1 MPSEVYPQA
10 PVKFVAFAARFPLSP
25 KLQRQESQ
33 EAVYE
38 RLADTFPL
46 LEIVNAVQIQLPVTL
61 GGESQLPGLPQV
73 PQKLRMMNRER
84 TRSVII
90 GPRVIALEF
99 TDHESYTQ
107 LRELLAQV
115 LGALVEVAEPA
126 AMAGVA
132 LQYID
137 EIRHPSV
144 RGVRDWNGMLR
155 DSLVGPVDLLDA
167 EVQQTSAITVY
178 RLTDAHEVRIVH
190 GAAPEGFAV
199 DPSGPLRVKPAG
211 EGPFFRLDIASEW
224 TAPAES
230 VPPFTVAGVLDVA
243 DQLHTPVREAF
254 ENAITDKLREYFR
267 TSEQVGEDVVSNA

>member
-10 PVKFVAFAARFPLSP
+10 PVKFVAFTAHFPLAP
-25 KLQRQESQ
+25 KLQHQENQ

-38 RLADTFPL
+38 RLVESFPL
-46 LEIVNAVQIQLPVTL
+46 LEIINAMQIQLPISF
-61 GGESQLPGLPQV
+61 GGESPPGLPQV
-73 PQKLRMMNRER
+73 PQKLRMTNRER
-84 TRSVII
+84 TRSVTI
-90 GPRVIALEF
+90 GPRIIALEF
-99 TDHESYTQ
+99 TDHESYPM
-107 LRELLAQV
+107 LRELLVEV
-115 LGALVEVAEPA
+115 LGALVEVAAPA
-126 AMAGVA
+126 AMSGVA

-137 EIRHPSV
+137 EVRHPSV
-144 RGVRDWNGMLR
+144 RGARDWRGLLR

-178 RLTDAHEVRIVH
+178 RLTDAHELRIVH

-230 VPPFTVAGVLDVA
+230 VPPFTVDGVLDVA

-254 ENAITDKLREYFR
+254 ENAITEKLREHFR
-267 TSEQVGEDVVSNA
+267 TSEQAGESVESNG